1 MANLRM
7 VLLPAPAM
15 PKIALVSPRLSW
27 KEIPFRTE
35 LLSNAMETSSKTITG
50 DCLCSVVRSGLST
63 AVGGAAMIQ
72 RYPKTDNISRVA
84 KKSTAIIRTRSEEH
98 TSELQSRGHLVC

>member
-1 MANLRM
+1 M

-15 PKIALVSPRLSW
+15 PKIALVSPRLRW

-35 LLSNAMETSSKTITG
+35 LLSNAMETYSKTINA
-50 DCLCSVVRSGLST
+50 DCLSSVVRSGLST

-72 RYPKTDNISRVA
+72 RYRKSDNISRVA
-84 KKSTAIIRTRSEEH
+84 QKSTEITKYEERSTARERD
-98 TSELQSRGHLVC
+98 SP